1 MAGLADILQDP
12 NYVNANEAT
21 KQAIFSKYAP
31 LDPNYA
37 DANPDTQKAIQAKF
51 GLVNNSGIPAPRQE
65 SPNMATQFGRTAA
78 SALDT
83 TVGSV
88 IPFVAGQVAYPFIRL
103 TDVLPGVNMP
113 AKRAEEITGKLTS
126 AIDQPFGKAFGV
138 TQTPEYKG
146 EASNQVMQFISEN
159 INKGADWVSEKTGIP
174 ASDVVNMAQTLA
186 IGAPKGIKMATPYVR
201 EGAATIKGAIQE
213 IPPIKAAIENATE
226 KKIAQ
231 SWERAPQIEAAQL
244 AQKYGIALDPAL
256 SNPTARN
263 RLKSAVVGEMGLDT
277 KLATHNEPKWA
288 AIVKDDLGLGQ
299 NSVLDK
305 KAFDTARAAPEVAGP
320 YEAVRNIPSVVIPE
334 TTLQSLDRLYVEPLY
349 GDTGQA
355 AKSNA
360 FVDKLKADLAQGGD
374 GTKLLDSIRSLR
386 QDAQGIYHAEK
397 AGNPITPEQRAN
409 ANAKMGA
416 ASALEDA
423 ITASLES
430 PKARTEF
437 NRARTRM
444 AQIYD
449 LESATN
455 FATGKVDPSVLAK
468 MAAEGKPMTG
478 VVGDIAAIAA
488 NYPEVSRLGATNKTI
503 LPRMSR
509 ATVGGLTGSILGNI
523 LIPGGVGAAIGMG
536 TGALASDLAGRISA
550 KRMTSPEY
558 QAARAIPKDYRPP
571 VNNLRPVEPGQ
582 SNIVPFNPVNALVE
596 PEIRPN
602 FVFGKSEPLID
613 RADINPSSPF
623 GPRQIGNDT
632 PADVIARRRAEDA
645 RQTRMA
651 KMAEAEALAAEGKP
665 FSRTPTRG
673 EVILDIDPIT
683 GKLLPQTSQGIRGAT
698 LETFQDYM
706 STLGSAVDKVGA
718 KQNFNLTAAEKIAF
732 DKTKFYIAEVSPGFE
747 KLSDKAIV
755 DRMLDRKWV
764 EDAVVKAREKSA
776 AFYQLAV
783 RARDAERMGARADT
797 ARNMEL
803 ARQAEEASGQMKT
816 TLDLLEDRL
825 VKLRADDSRK
835 RQGPKTQGAI
845 RNNLTANQNR
855 NALRDKE

>member
-174 ASDVVNMAQTLA
+174 APDVVNMAQTLA

-201 EGAATIKGAIQE
+201 EGAATVKGAIQE

-277 KLATHNEPKWA
+277 KLATHNEPRWA

-602 FVFGKSEPLID
+602 WVYGQPNAYVEPSIPRGPAQLP
-613 RADINPSSPF
+613 APSAE
-623 GPRQIGNDT
+623 GTMATVAAEN
-632 PADVIARRRAEDA
+632 ARRA
-645 RQTRMA
+645 RMSRMA
-651 KMAEAEALAAEGKP
+651 GAEAEAAAAANETP
-665 FSRTPTRG
+665 RAPTRG
-673 EVILDIDPIT
+673 GTVYEVDPVS
-683 GKLLPQTSQGIRGAT
+683 GKLVPASQGIRGAT
-698 LETFQDYM
+698 PETFQNYM
-706 STLGSAVDKVGA
+706 STLKTAVDKVTS
-718 KQNFNLTAAEKIAF
+718 KQNFNLTAAEKIAWE
-732 DKTKFYIAEVSPGFE
+732 KTKFDVAEIDPGFRV
-747 KLSDKAIV
+747 LSDKAIAE
-755 DRMLDRKWV
+755 RMMDRKWV
-764 EDAVVKAREKSA
+764 EGAVIKARDQARAFEELAARAKTNADIVAAQASREKMLGMA
-776 AFYQLAV
+776 EMMEENLR
-783 RARDAERMGARADT
+783 RARPDT
-797 ARNMEL
+797 
-803 ARQAEEASGQMKT
+803 
-816 TLDLLEDRL
+816 
-825 VKLRADDSRK
+825 SRK
-835 RQGPKTQGAI
+835 QQGPKTRAEI
-845 RNNLTANQNR
+845 RNNLITNSR
-855 NALRDKE
+855 NKLGQE

>member
-1 MAGLADILQDP
+1 MATIAEVREKYPQYADMPDAALADALH
-12 NYVNANEAT
+12 
-21 KQAIFSKYAP
+21 SKF
-31 LDPNYA
+31 YA
-37 DANPDTQKAIQAKF
+37 DMPKTDFYAKV
-51 GLVNNSGIPAPRQE
+51 GLTPSDGMPAPRQE
-65 SPNMATQFGRTAA
+65 SPSMATQFGRATA

-88 IPFVAGQVAYPFIRL
+88 IPFVAGQVAYPFIRAA
-103 TDVLPGVNMP
+103 DVLPGVNMP
-113 AKRAEEITGKLTS
+113 AKRAEEITGKITGAL
-126 AIDQPFGKAFGV
+126 DQPFGKAFGV
-138 TQTPEYKG
+138 TETPEYKG

-174 ASDVVNMAQTLA
+174 APDVVNMAQTLMV
-186 IGAPKGIKMATPYVR
+186 GAPKGVKMATPYVQ
-201 EGAATIKGAIQE
+201 EGAAVVKGAIKD
-213 IPPIKAAIENATE
+213 IPPIKAAIERSTE

-263 RLKSAVVGEMGLDT
+263 RLKSAIVGETGLDT
-277 KLATHNEPKWA
+277 KLAVYNEPKWA

-374 GTKLLDSIRSLR
+374 GTKLLNSIRSLR

-416 ASALEDA
+416 ATALEDA

-509 ATVGGLTGSILGNI
+509 ATVGGLAGSVI
-523 LIPGGVGAAIGMG
+523 GGLAGPVGAAAGMG
-536 TGALASDLAGRISA
+536 IGALGSDIAGRISA
-550 KRMTSPEY
+550 KRMTSPSY
-558 QAARAIPKDYRPP
+558 QAARAIPTDYRPP

-582 SNIVPFNPVNALVE
+582 SNIVPFDPRNALLE

-602 FVFGKSEPLID
+602 FVFGQPAPLVE
-613 RADINPSSPF
+613 RADLSRTGPAQLPAPSAESTMAT
-623 GPRQIGNDT
+623 IAAEN
-632 PADVIARRRAEDA
+632 ARRA
-645 RQTRMA
+645 RMSRMA
-651 KMAEAEALAAEGKP
+651 GAEAEAAAVANEAP
-665 FSRTPTRG
+665 RAPTRG
-673 EVILDIDPIT
+673 GTVYEVDPVS
-683 GKLLPQTSQGIRGAT
+683 GKLVPASQGIKGAT
-698 LETFQDYM
+698 PETFQNYM
-706 STLGSAVDKVGA
+706 STLKTAVDKVSS
-718 KQNFNLTAAEKIAF
+718 KQNFNLTAAEKIAWE
-732 DKTKFYIAEVSPGFE
+732 KTKFDIAEIDPGFRA
-747 KLSDKAIV
+747 LSDKAIAE
-755 DRMLDRKWV
+755 RMMDRKWV
-764 EDAVVKAREKSA
+764 EGAVAKARD
-776 AFYQLAV
+776 Q
-783 RARDAERMGARADT
+783 ARAFEEIAQRAKTD
-797 ARNMEL
+797 ADIRAAQASREKMLDVAEMME
-803 ARQAEEASGQMKT
+803 EN
-816 TLDLLEDRL
+816 
-825 VKLRADDSRK
+825 LRAPRADASRK
-835 RQGPKTQGAI
+835 QQGPKTRSAI
-845 RNNLTANQNR
+845 QNNMIANRTNR
-855 NALRDKE
+855 NALRED

>member
-1 MAGLADILQDP
+1 MATIAEVREKYPQYADMPDAALADALH
-12 NYVNANEAT
+12 
-21 KQAIFSKYAP
+21 SKF
-31 LDPNYA
+31 YA
-37 DANPDTQKAIQAKF
+37 DMPKTDFYAKV
-51 GLVNNSGIPAPRQE
+51 GLTPSDGMPAPRQE
-65 SPNMATQFGRTAA
+65 SPSMATQFGRATA

-88 IPFVAGQVAYPFIRL
+88 IPFVAGQVAYPFIRAA
-103 TDVLPGVNMP
+103 DVLPGVNMP
-113 AKRAEEITGKLTS
+113 AKRAEEITGKITGAL
-126 AIDQPFGKAFGV
+126 DQPFGKAFGV
-138 TQTPEYKG
+138 TETPEYKG

-159 INKGADWVSEKTGIP
+159 INKGADWVSERTGIP
-174 ASDVVNMAQTLA
+174 SPDVVNMAQTLMV
-186 IGAPKGIKMATPYVR
+186 GAPKGVKMATPYVQ
-201 EGAATIKGAIQE
+201 EGAAVVKGAIKD
-213 IPPIKAAIENATE
+213 IPPIKAAIERSTE

-263 RLKSAVVGEMGLDT
+263 RLKSAIVGETGLDT
-277 KLATHNEPKWA
+277 KLAVYNEPKWA

-374 GTKLLDSIRSLR
+374 GTKLLNSIRSLR

-416 ASALEDA
+416 ATALEDA

-509 ATVGGLTGSILGNI
+509 ATVGGLAGSVI
-523 LIPGGVGAAIGMG
+523 GGLAGPVGAAAGMG
-536 TGALASDLAGRISA
+536 IGALGSDIAGRISA
-550 KRMTSPEY
+550 KRMTSPSY
-558 QAARAIPKDYRPP
+558 QAARAIPTDYRPP

-582 SNIVPFNPVNALVE
+582 SNIVPFDPRNALLE

-602 FVFGKSEPLID
+602 FVFGQPAPLVE
-613 RADINPSSPF
+613 RADLSRTGPAQLPAPSAESTMAT
-623 GPRQIGNDT
+623 IAAEN
-632 PADVIARRRAEDA
+632 ARRA
-645 RQTRMA
+645 RMSRMA
-651 KMAEAEALAAEGKP
+651 GAEAEAAAVANEAP
-665 FSRTPTRG
+665 RAPTRG
-673 EVILDIDPIT
+673 GTVYEVDPVS
-683 GKLLPQTSQGIRGAT
+683 GKLVPASQGIRGAT
-698 LETFQDYM
+698 PETFQNYM
-706 STLGSAVDKVGA
+706 STLKTAVDKVTS
-718 KQNFNLTAAEKIAF
+718 KQNFNLTAAEKIAWE
-732 DKTKFYIAEVSPGFE
+732 KTKFDIAEIDPGFRA
-747 KLSDKAIV
+747 LSDKAIAE
-755 DRMLDRKWV
+755 RMMDRKWV
-764 EDAVVKAREKSA
+764 EGAVAKARD
-776 AFYQLAV
+776 Q
-783 RARDAERMGARADT
+783 ARAFEEISRRAKTD
-797 ARNMEL
+797 ADIRAAQASREKMLDVAEMMEENL
-803 ARQAEEASGQMKT
+803 RT
-816 TLDLLEDRL
+816 P
-825 VKLRADDSRK
+825 RADASRK
-835 RQGPKTQGAI
+835 QQGPKTRAEI

-855 NALRDKE
+855 NKLRED

>member
-1 MAGLADILQDP
+1 MATIAEVREKYPQYADMPDAALADALH
-12 NYVNANEAT
+12 
-21 KQAIFSKYAP
+21 SKF
-31 LDPNYA
+31 YA
-37 DANPDTQKAIQAKF
+37 DMPKTDFYTKV
-51 GLVNNSGIPAPRQE
+51 GLTPSDGIPAPRQE
-65 SPNMATQFGRTAA
+65 EPNMATQFGRATA

-88 IPFVAGQVAYPFIRL
+88 IPFVAGQVAYPFIRAAN
-103 TDVLPGVNMP
+103 VLPGVNMP
-113 AKRAEEITGKLTS
+113 AKRAEEITGKITGAL
-126 AIDQPFGKAFGV
+126 DQPFGKAFGV
-138 TQTPEYKG
+138 TETPEYKG

-174 ASDVVNMAQTLA
+174 APDVVNMAQTLA

-201 EGAATIKGAIQE
+201 EGAATVKGAIQE

-509 ATVGGLTGSILGNI
+509 ATVGGLAGSVI
-523 LIPGGVGAAIGMG
+523 GGLAGPVGAAAGMG
-536 TGALASDLAGRISA
+536 IGALGSDIAGRITA

-582 SNIVPFNPVNALVE
+582 SNIVPFDPRNALLE

-602 FVFGKSEPLID
+602 FVFGQPAPLFE
-613 RADINPSSPF
+613 RADLSRTGPAQLPAPSAESTMAT
-623 GPRQIGNDT
+623 IAAEN
-632 PADVIARRRAEDA
+632 ARRA
-645 RQTRMA
+645 RMSRMA
-651 KMAEAEALAAEGKP
+651 GAEAEAAAAANEAP
-665 FSRTPTRG
+665 RAPTRG
-673 EVILDIDPIT
+673 GTVYEVDPIS
-683 GKLLPQTSQGIRGAT
+683 GKLVPASQGIRGAT
-698 LETFQDYM
+698 PETFQNYM
-706 STLGSAVDKVGA
+706 STLKTAVDKVTS
-718 KQNFNLTAAEKIAF
+718 KQNFNLTAAEKIAWE
-732 DKTKFYIAEVSPGFE
+732 KTKFDVAEIDPGFRA
-747 KLSDKAIV
+747 LSDKAIAE
-755 DRMLDRKWV
+755 RMMDRKWV
-764 EDAVVKAREKSA
+764 EGAVIKARDQARAFEELAARAKTNADIVAAQTSREKMLDMA
-776 AFYQLAV
+776 EMMEENLR
-783 RARDAERMGARADT
+783 RARPDT
-797 ARNMEL
+797 
-803 ARQAEEASGQMKT
+803 
-816 TLDLLEDRL
+816 
-825 VKLRADDSRK
+825 SRK
-835 RQGPKTQGAI
+835 QQGPKTRAEI
-845 RNNLTANQNR
+845 RNNLITNSR
-855 NALRDKE
+855 NKLGQE